1 VAALGRQLDVLPLEA
16 THVMVAASLISITL
30 NPLLYKLTKPTARW
44 LLRYVGRNNVDDA
57 QPASEAEDSSH
68 RAVVVGYGPV
78 GKLVWLRRARLD
90 RARDRVR
97 QELVESGAS

>member
-1 VAALGRQLDVLPLEA
+1 MEA
-16 THVMVAASLISITL
+16 TQVMVAASLISITL
-30 NPLLYKLTKPTARW
+30 HPLLYKLTEPTARW
-44 LLRYVGRNNVDDA
+44 LSRYVGRNNVDEA

-68 RAVVVGYGPV
+68 RAVVVGYVLEELG
-78 GKLVWLRRARLD
+78 ATADQLD